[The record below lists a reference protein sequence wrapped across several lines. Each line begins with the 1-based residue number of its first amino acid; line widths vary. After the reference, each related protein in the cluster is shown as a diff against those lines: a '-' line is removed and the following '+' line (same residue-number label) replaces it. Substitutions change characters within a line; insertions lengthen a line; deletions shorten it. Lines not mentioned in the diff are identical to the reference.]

1 VLTPFPLCTA
11 GGKISMLLT
20 EEAYL
25 LELGFSNS
33 SNPTSIQDFQ
43 PLMNT
48 LSGGDQI
55 GHLCQDGAYR
65 VHRCVEP

>member
-1 VLTPFPLCTA
+1 
-11 GGKISMLLT
+11 MLLT

-33 SNPTSIQDFQ
+33 SNPTSNDDFL
-43 PLMNT
+43 PLINT

-55 GHLCQDGAYR
+55 GHLCQNGA
-65 VHRCVEP
+65 VASSSPFASQLLT